1 MPGQG
6 TASIARAQVIGHLSQ
21 KPQNH
26 SVLAKK
32 EEWRS
37 VKCSGPV
44 ITERGEEVGAG
55 RPKIR
60 RWGGAREGLAKS
72 VKIWAVVSE
81 EIICCDYS
89 PEEAVVS
96 P

>member
-1 MPGQG
+1 MEEREVQ
-6 TASIARAQVIGHLSQ
+6 RAG
-21 KPQNH
+21 NH
-26 SVLAKK
+26 RERRGGGGRKAKNQ
-32 EEWRS
+32 EM
-37 VKCSGPV
+37 
-44 ITERGEEVGAG
+44 
-55 RPKIR
+55 
-60 RWGGAREGLAKS
+60 GGAREGLAKS

>member
-1 MPGQG
+1 MEEREVQ
-6 TASIARAQVIGHLSQ
+6 RAG
-21 KPQNH
+21 NH
-26 SVLAKK
+26 RERRGGGGRKAKNQ
-32 EEWRS
+32 EM
-37 VKCSGPV
+37 G
-44 ITERGEEVGAG
+44 
-55 RPKIR
+55 
-60 RWGGAREGLAKS
+60 GGAREGLAKS